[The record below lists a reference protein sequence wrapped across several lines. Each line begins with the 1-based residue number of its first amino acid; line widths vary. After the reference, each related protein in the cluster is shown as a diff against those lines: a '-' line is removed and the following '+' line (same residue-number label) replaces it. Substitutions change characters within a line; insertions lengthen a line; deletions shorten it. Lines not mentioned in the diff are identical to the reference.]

1 MKLLAGVWKMKDYL
15 KEQAQATKKPSRCFT
30 SVIANWSS
38 LSLIGF
44 CNPER
49 LPKRLTHDC
58 FLSLFKEPRRFKADG
73 QRASL

>member
-1 MKLLAGVWKMKDYL
+1 MKVLAGVWKMKDYL

-44 CNPER
+44 
-49 LPKRLTHDC
+49 
-58 FLSLFKEPRRFKADG
+58 
-73 QRASL
+73 